1 MLRAGAR
8 WVARAAL
15 VAALLLL
22 ALLAIGPH
30 AGWFQGLTVLSGSMR
45 PTFDAGDIVVA
56 TPARVSDLRSGD
68 IIVYLA
74 PPPNSAV
81 VSHRIVSV
89 RPDGDSVLVQTRGDA
104 NPVADPWTARLPA
117 GTAWRVRYVVPRLGR
132 VLNWLQHGPLR
143 PVILFGCPVL
153 LALCLLVWIWRP
165 APRKR
170 PAPGKQPTPTARR
183 EPAWLRADPPRSAQP
198 AWGEVRDRKPDRP
211 RFVSLDE
218 LLEGPGGQVDA
229 GHGVEPVGVYDDPVL
244 GLDPPVERDLHL
256 GV

>member
-45 PTFDAGDIVVA
+45 PTFDAGDVVVA

-117 GTAWRVRYVVPRLGR
+117 GTAWRVRYVVPRLGW
-132 VLNWLQHGPLR
+132 VLNWLHYGPLR
-143 PVILFGCPVL
+143 PVILYGCPVL

-165 APRKR
+165 ARK
-170 PAPGKQPTPTARR
+170 PPTPTAR
-183 EPAWLRADPPRSAQP
+183 PRADRPRSAQP

-229 GHGVEPVGVYDDPVL
+229 GHGVEPVGVYDDPLL